1 MAAIAVLYLVFGCLC
16 YLFFGDATND
26 VILVNVVSTSGLVEA
41 IKTLLAVALL
51 FQYPVSL
58 FPATAILEESLGC
71 INEPIF
77 WKRAA
82 VRLSVVALTLA
93 LTAALPNFE
102 LATAFVVRTHTL
114 PPPPDTHKSVMHA
127 RGAPN
132 VESSRR

>member
-1 MAAIAVLYLVFGCLC
+1 MAAITVLYLVFGCLC

-71 INEPIF
+71 IEEPIF
-77 WKRAA
+77 PGWKRAA

-93 LTAALPNFE
+93 LTAALPDFE

-114 PPPPDTHKSVMHA
+114 PPLLIRTA
-127 RGAPN
+127 RP
-132 VESSRR
+132 